1 MEVIRRTVKVENHQV
16 NITLPE
22 DFIAD
27 EVEVIILPSEKKEY
41 SIPQWQTDQVRE
53 RTENYIKNPESDTEI
68 DYVMK
73 EFNADFIL
81 TDHQKK
87 ILDERAKEDRS
98 TFITAEESLL
108 QIKKRYDL

>member
-1 MEVIRRTVKVENHQV
+1 MEAIRRTVKVENHT
-16 NITLPE
+16 ISIILP
-22 DFIAD
+22 DNFNAD
-27 EVEVIILPSEKKEY
+27 EVDVIILPSEKKEY
-41 SIPQWQTDQVRE
+41 SISQWQMDQVRE
-53 RTENYIKNPESDTEI
+53 RTENYLKNPESTTDI
-68 DYVMK
+68 DDVMK
-73 EFNADFIL
+73 EFNTDFIL

>member
-1 MEVIRRTVKVENHQV
+1 MEAIRRTVKVENHII
-16 NITLPE
+16 NIILP
-22 DFIAD
+22 DNFNAD
-27 EVEVIILPSEKKEY
+27 EVDVIILPSEKKEY
-41 SIPQWQTDQVRE
+41 STPQWQMDQVRE
-53 RTENYIKNPESDTEI
+53 RTENYLKNPESATDI
-68 DYVMK
+68 DDVMK
-73 EFNADFIL
+73 EFNTDFIL